1 MTLFLKVMPAQKI
14 RDFSQPTKR
23 GHYMDR
29 VISIVGHT
37 ALDYIVDVEKIA
49 GKNESSPVIDYEEH
63 PGGGAANIAVAIAK
77 LGGKSQLI
85 SPVGT
90 DFVSSGYEKLLTE
103 ANVDLSR
110 LYKIENR
117 KISKAFVF
125 TDRESNQTTYFYWG
139 ASSKFKELE
148 PRPVDFV
155 HLATADS
162 VYNAKIAQIAGF
174 VSFDPGQDLVTY
186 SKENLE
192 LILTQ
197 TDILFANRHE
207 IRRVSEITGKSF
219 SELKEMIDII
229 VVTYDSKGSK
239 IYTDKEEFVI
249 PVVSVKA
256 VDPTGAGDAYRAGFL
271 LALTRGYSLSTC
283 GKIGTTV
290 SSFVVQMRGCQTNL
304 PTWEEM
310 KVRYESNFGRL
321 E

>member
-1 MTLFLKVMPAQKI
+1 
-14 RDFSQPTKR
+14 
-23 GHYMDR
+23 MDR

-49 GKNESSPVIDYEEH
+49 GKNESSPVIDYEEY

-103 ANVDLSR
+103 VNVDLSR
-110 LYKIENR
+110 LYRIEDR
-117 KISKAFVF
+117 KISKAFIF
-125 TDRESNQTTYFYWG
+125 TDREDNQATYFYWG

-148 PRPVDFV
+148 PEPVDFV

-162 VYNAKIAQIAGF
+162 VYNAKIAQIANF

-192 LILTQ
+192 LILAH

-207 IRRVSEITGKSF
+207 IRRVSEMTGKSF
-219 SELKEMIDII
+219 SELKTMINTI
-229 VVTYDSKGSK
+229 VVTYDSEGSR
-239 IYTDKEEFVI
+239 IYTGNEEFLIPVI
-249 PVVSVKA
+249 PVKA
-256 VDPTGAGDAYRAGFL
+256 ADPTGAGDAYRAGFL

-283 GKIGTTV
+283 GKIGSTV
-290 SSFVVQMRGCQTNL
+290 ASFAVQTRGCQTDL

-310 KVRYESNFGRL
+310 KARYEANFGRL
-321 E
+321 EEEC

>member
-1 MTLFLKVMPAQKI
+1 
-14 RDFSQPTKR
+14 
-23 GHYMDR
+23 MDR
-29 VISIVGHT
+29 IISVVGHT
-37 ALDYIVDVEKIA
+37 ALDYIVDVENIA
-49 GKNESSPVIDYEEH
+49 GKNESSPVIDYEEY

-90 DFVSSGYEKLLTE
+90 DFSSSGYEKLLKDE
-103 ANVDLSR
+103 CVDLSR
-110 LYKIENR
+110 LYTIEDR
-117 KISKAFVF
+117 KISKAFIF
-125 TDRESNQTTYFYWG
+125 TDREDNQTTYFYWG

-148 PRPVDFV
+148 PEPADFV

-162 VYNAKIAQIAGF
+162 VYNAKIAQISGF

-192 LILTQ
+192 TILAH

-207 IRRVSEITGKSF
+207 IRRVSEMTGKSF
-219 SELKEMIDII
+219 SELRAMIDVI
-229 VVTYDSKGSK
+229 VVTYDSKGSR
-239 IYTDKEEFVI
+239 IYKGSEEWEI

-271 LALTRGYSLSTC
+271 LAYTRGYSIPTC
-283 GKIGTTV
+283 GKIGSTV
-290 SSFVVQMRGCQTNL
+290 ASFAVQSRGGQTSL

-310 KVRYESNFGRL
+310 KSRYEANFGKL
-321 E
+321 EAES

>member
-1 MTLFLKVMPAQKI
+1 
-14 RDFSQPTKR
+14 
-23 GHYMDR
+23 MDR

-49 GKNESSPVIDYEEH
+49 GKNESSPVIDYEEY

-90 DFVSSGYEKLLTE
+90 DFASSGYEKLLKD
-103 ANVDLSR
+103 AQVDLSR
-110 LYKIENR
+110 LYRLEDR
-117 KISKAFVF
+117 KISKAFIF
-125 TDRESNQTTYFYWG
+125 TDREDNQTTYFYWG
-139 ASSKFKELE
+139 ASLKFKELE
-148 PRPVDFV
+148 PEPADFV

-192 LILTQ
+192 LILAH

-207 IRRVSEITGKSF
+207 IRRVSEMTGKSF
-219 SELKEMIDII
+219 LELKALIDII
-229 VVTYDSKGSK
+229 VVTYDAEGSR
-239 IYTDKEEFVI
+239 IYTGKEEFTIPVI
-249 PVVSVKA
+249 PVRA

-271 LALTRGYSLSTC
+271 LALARGCSLSTC
-283 GKIGTTV
+283 GKVGSTV
-290 SSFVVQMRGCQTNL
+290 ASFAVESRGCQTGL

-310 KVRYESNFGRL
+310 KVRYEASFGKL
-321 E
+321 DKGC

>member
-1 MTLFLKVMPAQKI
+1 
-14 RDFSQPTKR
+14 
-23 GHYMDR
+23 MDR
-29 VISIVGHT
+29 IISIVGHT

-49 GKNESSPVIDYEEH
+49 GKNESSPVIDYEEY

-103 ANVDLSR
+103 VNVDLSR
-110 LYKIENR
+110 LYRIEDR
-117 KISKAFVF
+117 KISKAFIF
-125 TDRESNQTTYFYWG
+125 TDREDNQATYFYWG

-148 PRPVDFV
+148 PEPADFV

-162 VYNAKIAQIAGF
+162 VYNAKIAQVANF

-192 LILTQ
+192 LILAH

-207 IRRVSEITGKSF
+207 IRRVSDMTGKSF
-219 SELKEMIDII
+219 SELKAMINTI
-229 VVTYDSKGSK
+229 VVTYDSEGSR
-239 IYTDKEEFVI
+239 IYTGNEEFLIPVI
-249 PVVSVKA
+249 PVKA
-256 VDPTGAGDAYRAGFL
+256 ADPTGAGDAYRAGFL

-283 GKIGTTV
+283 GKIGSTV
-290 SSFVVQMRGCQTNL
+290 ASFAVQTRGCQTDL

-310 KVRYESNFGRL
+310 KARYEANFGRL
-321 E
+321 EEEC

>member
-1 MTLFLKVMPAQKI
+1 
-14 RDFSQPTKR
+14 
-23 GHYMDR
+23 MDR

-37 ALDYIVDVEKIA
+37 ALDYIVDVERIA
-49 GKNESSPVIDYEEH
+49 GKNESSPVIDYEEY

-110 LYKIENR
+110 LYRIEDR
-117 KISKAFVF
+117 KISKAFIF
-125 TDRESNQTTYFYWG
+125 TDKEDNQTTYFYWG

-148 PRPVDFV
+148 PEPVDFV

-162 VYNAKIAQIAGF
+162 VYNAKLAQIAGF

-192 LILTQ
+192 LILSH

-207 IRRVSEITGKSF
+207 IRRVSEMTGKSF
-219 SELKEMIDII
+219 SELKAMIDII
-229 VVTYDSKGSK
+229 VVTYDSRGSR
-239 IYTDKEEFVI
+239 IYTGNEEFLI
-249 PVVSVKA
+249 PVISVQA
-256 VDPTGAGDAYRAGFL
+256 ADPTGAGDAYRAGFL
-271 LALTRGYSLSTC
+271 LALTRGYSLPTC
-283 GKIGTTV
+283 GKIGSAV
-290 SSFVVQMRGCQTNL
+290 ASFAVQTRGCQTGL
-304 PTWEEM
+304 PTWGEM
-310 KVRYESNFGRL
+310 KVRYEANFERL
-321 E
+321 EKEC

>member
-1 MTLFLKVMPAQKI
+1 
-14 RDFSQPTKR
+14 
-23 GHYMDR
+23 MDR

-49 GKNESSPVIDYEEH
+49 GKNESSPVIDYEEY

-103 ANVDLSR
+103 VNVDLSR
-110 LYKIENR
+110 LYRIEDR
-117 KISKAFVF
+117 KISKAFIF
-125 TDRESNQTTYFYWG
+125 TDREDNQATYFYWG

-148 PRPVDFV
+148 PEPADFV

-162 VYNAKIAQIAGF
+162 VYNAKIAQIANF

-192 LILTQ
+192 LILAH

-207 IRRVSEITGKSF
+207 IRRVSEMTGKSF
-219 SELKEMIDII
+219 SELKAMINTI
-229 VVTYDSKGSK
+229 VVTYDSEGSR
-239 IYTDKEEFVI
+239 IYTGNEEFLIPVI
-249 PVVSVKA
+249 PVKA
-256 VDPTGAGDAYRAGFL
+256 ADPTGAGDAYRAGFL
-271 LALTRGYSLSTC
+271 LALTRGYSLSAC
-283 GKIGTTV
+283 GKIGSTV
-290 SSFVVQMRGCQTNL
+290 ASFAVQTRGCQTDL

-310 KVRYESNFGRL
+310 KARYEANFGRL
-321 E
+321 EEEC

>member
-1 MTLFLKVMPAQKI
+1 
-14 RDFSQPTKR
+14 
-23 GHYMDR
+23 MDR

-49 GKNESSPVIDYEEH
+49 GKNESSPVIDYEEY
-63 PGGGAANIAVAIAK
+63 PGGGAANIAVAIAR

-90 DFVSSGYEKLLTE
+90 DFASSGYEKLLTD
-103 ANVDLSR
+103 ACVDLSR
-110 LYKIENR
+110 LYRLEDR
-117 KISKAFVF
+117 KISKAFIF
-125 TDRESNQTTYFYWG
+125 TDKEDNQTTYFYWG
-139 ASSKFKELE
+139 ASSKFKELDPE
-148 PRPVDFV
+148 PADFV

-186 SKENLE
+186 SKEKLE
-192 LILTQ
+192 LILAH

-207 IRRVSEITGKSF
+207 IRRVSEMAGKSF
-219 SELKEMIDII
+219 SELKAMIDII
-229 VVTYDSKGSK
+229 VVTYDAEGSR
-239 IYTDKEEFVI
+239 IYTDKEEFAI

-271 LALTRGYSLSTC
+271 LAFTRRYSLSTC
-283 GKIGTTV
+283 GKIGSTV
-290 SSFVVQMRGCQTNL
+290 ASFAVQTQGCQTSL

-310 KVRYESNFGRL
+310 KARYEANFGKL
-321 E
+321 EHGC

>member
-1 MTLFLKVMPAQKI
+1 
-14 RDFSQPTKR
+14 
-23 GHYMDR
+23 MDR
-29 VISIVGHT
+29 IISVVGHT

-49 GKNESSPVIDYEEH
+49 GKNESSPVIDYEEY

-90 DFVSSGYEKLLTE
+90 DFSSSGYEKLLKE
-103 ANVDLSR
+103 ACVDLSR
-110 LYKIENR
+110 LYIIEAL
-117 KISKAFVF
+117 KLSTAFIF
-125 TDRESNQTTYFYWG
+125 TDRDDNQTTYFYWG

-148 PRPVDFV
+148 PEPADFV
-155 HLATADS
+155 HLATADC

-186 SKENLE
+186 SKDKLE
-192 LILTQ
+192 TILSH

-207 IRRVSEITGKSF
+207 IKRVSEMTGKSF
-219 SELKEMIDII
+219 SELRAMIDVI
-229 VVTYDSKGSK
+229 VITYDAEGSI
-239 IYTDKEEFVI
+239 IYTGNEEWEI

-271 LALTRGYSLSTC
+271 LAYTRGYSLPTC
-283 GKIGTTV
+283 GKIGSTV
-290 SSFVVQMRGCQTNL
+290 ASFAVQSRGCQTSL

-310 KVRYESNFGRL
+310 KSRYEASFGKL
-321 E
+321 ETEN